1 MVHTIYVIIGVIR
14 KTGIYRGDKMGS
26 ILMMYLVVGGIFFFI
41 LYNVIMSAVKEGTL
55 NALVE
60 YEKIKKEG
68 N

>member
-1 MVHTIYVIIGVIR
+1 
-14 KTGIYRGDKMGS
+14 MGS